1 MQNILVTGANGQL
14 GQAIKLIAGS
24 YPAFNFIYTDY
35 QELDITNTSAIAEF
49 FSQQT
54 IHACINCAAYTAVDK
69 AETEEEKAFQ
79 LNFEAALNLAEA
91 CLQHSAQLVHV
102 STDYVFDGRY
112 YRPYTESDEA
122 SPQSIYGASK
132 LRGEAAA
139 LGANPDA
146 VVIRTSWLYSQF
158 GVNFVKRMKEL
169 MQERPSLNV
178 VFDQVGSPTY
188 AVDLAQ
194 VILQVLVH
202 RQENPGATI
211 GGVYHYSNEG
221 VTSWYD
227 FAVAIKELTGS
238 SCEISPITSDQY
250 PTPAQRPAYSVLNKQ
265 KIRNTF
271 DIKIPYW
278 RDSLQLCLKQL

>member
-14 GQAIKLIAGS
+14 GQAIKLIAGN

-35 QELDITNTSAIAEF
+35 QELDITNASVIAEF

-69 AETEEEKAFQ
+69 AEAEEEKAFQ

-91 CLQHSAQLVHV
+91 CFQHSAQLVHI

-112 YRPYTESDEA
+112 YRPYSESDEA

-139 LGANPDA
+139 LGANPDT

-202 RQENPGATI
+202 RQDNPETAV

-227 FAVAIKELTGS
+227 FAVTIKELTGS
-238 SCEISPITSDQY
+238 ACEISPITSDQY

-265 KIRNTF
+265 KIRETF
-271 DIKIPYW
+271 GIKIPYW
-278 RDSLQLCLKQL
+278 RDSLQQCLKQL

>member
-1 MQNILVTGANGQL
+1 
-14 GQAIKLIAGS
+14 
-24 YPAFNFIYTDY
+24 
-35 QELDITNTSAIAEF
+35 
-49 FSQQT
+49 
-54 IHACINCAAYTAVDK
+54 
-69 AETEEEKAFQ
+69 
-79 LNFEAALNLAEA
+79 
-91 CLQHSAQLVHV
+91 VHI

-112 YRPYTESDEA
+112 YRPYSESDEA

-139 LGANPDA
+139 LGANPDT

-202 RQENPGATI
+202 RQDNPEAAV

-227 FAVAIKELTGS
+227 FAVTIKELTGS
-238 SCEISPITSDQY
+238 ACEVSPITSDQY

-265 KIRNTF
+265 KIRETF
-271 DIKIPYW
+271 GIKIPYW
-278 RDSLQLCLKQL
+278 RDSLQQCLKQL